1 MNEIF
6 SNARKPRPEE
16 REWYEMMWGERKAR
30 DYLNHFHDIRKV
42 KERDRVKKKGYHK
55 ITPQV
60 EWNIK
65 HWGYKGIAEGFKKIN
80 EQYSDVIQ
88 TKHPVL
94 SCMLL
99 KMVYLEFLRNLIEK
113 NEI

>member
-42 KERDRVKKKGYHK
+42 KERDRVKKER
-55 ITPQV
+55 I
-60 EWNIK
+60 
-65 HWGYKGIAEGFKKIN
+65 
-80 EQYSDVIQ
+80 S
-88 TKHPVL
+88 
-94 SCMLL
+94 
-99 KMVYLEFLRNLIEK
+99 
-113 NEI
+113 